1 MGNWKKKITITI
13 IPINEES
20 IMENRH
26 LILRFNKKQKYLKIK
41 SFLGKCVAAVSLILL
56 SPLFLIVVLFL
67 KASEPRAPVLFRQIR
82 NGKDTKEFEIYKF
95 RTMHVNAESRLE
107 ELIQFNEVEGAMFK
121 MKNDPRVTKIGR
133 FLRKTSIDEFPQLIN
148 VLKGEM
154 TLVGPRPPL
163 PKELAEY
170 SEYDKKRLTVV
181 PGCTGLWQV
190 SGRNELNFDE
200 MVELDLTYIK
210 EMSLMLDLKILLKTV
225 FIIVG
230 PKNGY

>member
-1 MGNWKKKITITI
+1 MENKYFIFQLDKKKNYIVIKLFTGKILA
-13 IPINEES
+13 
-20 IMENRH
+20 
-26 LILRFNKKQKYLKIK
+26 LI
-41 SFLGKCVAAVSLILL
+41 GLILL
-56 SPLFLIVVLFL
+56 SPLFLILGLLL
-67 KASEPRAPVLFRQIR
+67 KISEPKAPVLFKQIR

-95 RTMHVNAESRLE
+95 RTMHVDAEARLE
-107 ELIQFNEVEGAMFK
+107 ELTQFNEIEGAMFK

-190 SGRNELNFDE
+190 SGRNKLNFNE

-230 PKNGY
+230 QKNGY

>member
-1 MGNWKKKITITI
+1 
-13 IPINEES
+13 
-20 IMENRH
+20 MENRH
-26 LILRFNKKQKYLKIK
+26 LTLRYNKKQKYLKVK
-41 SFLGKCVAAVSLILL
+41 SIFGKCIAGVSLILL
-56 SPLFLIVVLFL
+56 LPFFLIIVILL
-67 KASEPRAPVLFRQIR
+67 KISEPKAPVLFKQIR

-95 RTMHVNAESRLE
+95 RTMHVDAEARLE
-107 ELIQFNEVEGAMFK
+107 ELTQFNEVEGAMFK

-133 FLRKTSIDEFPQLIN
+133 FLRKTSIDEFPQLLN

-170 SEYDKKRLTVV
+170 SEYDKKRLAVV

-210 EMSLMLDLKILLKTV
+210 EMSLILDLKILLKTI

>member
-1 MGNWKKKITITI
+1 
-13 IPINEES
+13 
-20 IMENRH
+20 
-26 LILRFNKKQKYLKIK
+26 
-41 SFLGKCVAAVSLILL
+41 
-56 SPLFLIVVLFL
+56 
-67 KASEPRAPVLFRQIR
+67 
-82 NGKDTKEFEIYKF
+82 
-95 RTMHVNAESRLE
+95 MHVDAEARLE
-107 ELIQFNEVEGAMFK
+107 ELTQFNEIEGAMFK

-170 SEYDKKRLTVV
+170 SEYNKKRLTVV

-190 SGRNELNFDE
+190 SGRNKLNFNE

-230 PKNGY
+230 QKNGY

>member
-1 MGNWKKKITITI
+1 MLKSKG
-13 IPINEES
+13 S
-20 IMENRH
+20 IMENKYFIFQLDKKKNYIVIKLFTGKILA
-26 LILRFNKKQKYLKIK
+26 LI
-41 SFLGKCVAAVSLILL
+41 GLILL
-56 SPLFLIVVLFL
+56 SPLFLILGLLL
-67 KASEPRAPVLFRQIR
+67 KISEPKAPVLFKQIR

-95 RTMHVNAESRLE
+95 RTMHVDAEARLE
-107 ELIQFNEVEGAMFK
+107 ELTQFNEIEGAMFK

-190 SGRNELNFDE
+190 SGRNKLNFNE

-230 PKNGY
+230 QKNGY

>member
-1 MGNWKKKITITI
+1 
-13 IPINEES
+13 
-20 IMENRH
+20 MENKFFMFR
-26 LILRFNKKQKYLKIK
+26 LDKKEKYTMIKIV
-41 SFLGKCVAAVSLILL
+41 LGKFLAIIGLVVL
-56 SPLFLIVVLFL
+56 SPLLLLVSLFL
-67 KASEPRAPVLFRQIR
+67 KISEPKAPVLFKQIR

-95 RTMHVNAESRLE
+95 RTMHVDAEARLE

-163 PKELAEY
+163 PRELERY
-170 SEYDKKRLTVV
+170 SDYEKKRLSVI

-200 MVELDLTYIK
+200 MVELDLAYIK
-210 EMSLMLDLKILLKTV
+210 EMSLMLDLKILLKTI

>member
-1 MGNWKKKITITI
+1 MPTNK
-13 IPINEES
+13 ES

-26 LILRFNKKQKYLKIK
+26 LIMRYNKKKKYLKVK
-41 SFLGKCVAAVSLILL
+41 SYIGKCIAGLGLIILL
-56 SPLFLIVVLFL
+56 PLFLIVFFIL
-67 KASEPRAPVLFRQIR
+67 KISEPKAPVLFKQIR

-95 RTMHVNAESRLE
+95 RTMHVDAEARLE
-107 ELIQFNEVEGAMFK
+107 ELIKFNEVEGAMFK
-121 MKNDPRVTKIGR
+121 IKNDPRVTKIGR

-170 SEYDKKRLTVV
+170 SEYAKKRLTVV

-210 EMSLMLDLKILLKTV
+210 EMSLMLDLKILVKTV

-230 PKNGY
+230 KRNGY

>member
-1 MGNWKKKITITI
+1 MENKYFIFQLDKKKNYIVIKLFTGKILA
-13 IPINEES
+13 
-20 IMENRH
+20 
-26 LILRFNKKQKYLKIK
+26 LI
-41 SFLGKCVAAVSLILL
+41 GLILL
-56 SPLFLIVVLFL
+56 SPLFLILGLLL
-67 KASEPRAPVLFRQIR
+67 KISEPKAPVLFKQIR

-95 RTMHVNAESRLE
+95 RTMHVDAEARLE
-107 ELIQFNEVEGAMFK
+107 ELTQFNEIEGAMFK

-170 SEYDKKRLTVV
+170 SEYDKKRLAVV

-210 EMSLMLDLKILLKTV
+210 EMSLILDLKILLKTI

>member
-1 MGNWKKKITITI
+1 MQNKQFIFRFDKKEKYIVSKI
-13 IPINEES
+13 
-20 IMENRH
+20 
-26 LILRFNKKQKYLKIK
+26 
-41 SFLGKCVAAVSLILL
+41 FLGKILAIL
-56 SPLFLIVVLFL
+56 GLIVLFPLLLIVGLLL
-67 KASEPRAPVLFRQIR
+67 KISEPKAPVLFKQIR
-82 NGKDTKEFEIYKF
+82 NGKDTKEFVIYKF
-95 RTMHVNAESRLE
+95 RTMHVDAEARLE
-107 ELIQFNEVEGAMFK
+107 ELSQFNEIKGAMFK

-163 PKELAEY
+163 PRELAKYTDYE
-170 SEYDKKRLTVV
+170 KKRLSVT

-210 EMSLMLDLKILLKTV
+210 EMSLIVDLKILLKTV
-225 FIIVG
+225 FIIVV
-230 PKNGY
+230 PRNGY

>member
-1 MGNWKKKITITI
+1 MLKSKG
-13 IPINEES
+13 S
-20 IMENRH
+20 IMENKYFIFQLDKKKNYIVIKLFTGKILA
-26 LILRFNKKQKYLKIK
+26 LI
-41 SFLGKCVAAVSLILL
+41 GLILL
-56 SPLFLIVVLFL
+56 SPLFLILGLLL
-67 KASEPRAPVLFRQIR
+67 KISEPKAPVLFKQIR

-95 RTMHVNAESRLE
+95 RTMHVDAEARLE
-107 ELIQFNEVEGAMFK
+107 ELTQFNEIEGAMFK

-190 SGRNELNFDE
+190 CGRNKLNFNE

-230 PKNGY
+230 QKNGY